1 VREGCANCLGV
12 KRNKEIPR
20 GEDIFCSL
28 RVPSYSV
35 AQMGYNSGMATNAVV
50 RSRISAEVKEKAA
63 AVLEEMGLTVS
74 DVMRIVLT
82 RVARE
87 NALPFDLKPNKL
99 TRETLRKTAQGKE
112 IHHAKDAADLFK
124 QLGI

>member
-1 VREGCANCLGV
+1 VRKGCANHQGI
-12 KRNKEIPR
+12 KRNKEISR
-20 GEDIFCSL
+20 GKDIFGW
-28 RVPSYSV
+28 RRNPSYFV
-35 AQMGYNSGMATNAVV
+35 AQMGYNIGMATNAVV
-50 RSRISAEVKEKAA
+50 RSRISADVKEKAA

-99 TRETLRKTAQGKE
+99 TRETMRKTAQGEE
-112 IHHAKDAADLFK
+112 IYHAKDAADLFK

>member
-1 VREGCANCLGV
+1 M
-12 KRNKEIPR
+12 
-20 GEDIFCSL
+20 
-28 RVPSYSV
+28 SY
-35 AQMGYNSGMATNAVV
+35 NTLMATNAVV

-82 RVARE
+82 RVAKE

-99 TRETLRKTAQGKE
+99 TRETMRKTAQGEEVHK
-112 IHHAKDAADLFK
+112 AKGATDLFDK
-124 QLGI
+124 LGI